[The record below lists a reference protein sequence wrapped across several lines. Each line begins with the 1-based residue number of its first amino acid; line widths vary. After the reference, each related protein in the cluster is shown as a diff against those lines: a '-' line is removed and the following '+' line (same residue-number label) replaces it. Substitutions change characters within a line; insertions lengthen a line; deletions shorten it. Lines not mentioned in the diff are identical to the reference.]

1 MRKFNQLFACFRKCF
16 ENILPFSE
24 IIFVLLQAYFRF
36 AESGCKRFVEQRMYQ
51 RMMNDILKQINAG
64 EVSGVQFKER
74 ILDKYDIACELVAFS
89 NSHGGKLVVGIKDK
103 TGETNALSYSEVQET
118 TNLLSDIASENV
130 VPSILIKIDTVE
142 VEDGN
147 LVVATVKEGLNKPYH
162 DNKGIVWV
170 KNGADKRKVFDNAEL
185 AEMMTDCG
193 SFAPDEAGV
202 RDATVNDLD
211 ATTIKQFLGNR
222 FDRVLEN
229 KGLTGDAFNEASLD
243 MICSA
248 IAKGHDCEKILRNLR
263 FIRPDGSLTV
273 AAMLLFG
280 KYTQRWM
287 PMMTAKCICFAGNSV
302 GSKVFRD
309 KVNDADM
316 EGNLLHQY
324 DTIMDFFT
332 RNLHN
337 VQVGEEFNSMGKL
350 EIPYTSLVEFTVNS
364 LVHRSLN
371 MKAPVRI
378 FIFDNRVEIHSPGA
392 LPNGLTIDD
401 IKAGT
406 SMPRNMFLFNNAIY
420 LLPYTG
426 VGSGITRAL
435 DEDINV
441 TFMNN
446 DKAQEFVI
454 TVWREE
460 SNQVEGESN
469 QVEQKSNEV
478 EGKSNQVEDHNTGLR
493 HSDTDHDTRL
503 RHSGTDLDTSE
514 NDLDTRLRHSGA
526 DLDTSENDLDT
537 RLRHSDTPKVSLS
550 NKQRD
555 IVNFCSV
562 PRTTKEILDR
572 IGVSMH
578 SKNRERYITSLVAA
592 GYLQMTNPENPTAS
606 NQKYKKVTIK

>member
-1 MRKFNQLFACFRKCF
+1 
-16 ENILPFSE
+16 
-24 IIFVLLQAYFRF
+24 
-36 AESGCKRFVEQRMYQ
+36 
-51 RMMNDILKQINAG
+51 MMDDILKQINAG

-147 LVVATVKEGLNKPYH
+147 LVIATVKEGLNKPYH

-222 FDRVLEN
+222 FERVLEK

-243 MICSA
+243 AICSA

-263 FIRPDGSLTV
+263 FIRPDGTLTV

-287 PMMTAKCICFAGNSV
+287 PMMTAKCICFAGNSI
-302 GSKVFRD
+302 GGKVFRD

-337 VQVGEEFNSMGKL
+337 VQVGDEFNSMGKL

-454 TVWREE
+454 TVWRKESNQVEVE

-469 QVEQKSNEV
+469 QVGNEVHDKSNQV
-478 EGKSNQVEDHNTGLR
+478 EGKSNQVGNEVHDKSNQVENHNTGLR
-493 HSDTDHDTRL
+493 HSDTDFDTRL
-503 RHSGTDLDTSE
+503 RHSNTK
-514 NDLDTRLRHSGA
+514 
-526 DLDTSENDLDT
+526 
-537 RLRHSDTPKVSLS
+537 KVSLS

-562 PRTTKEILDR
+562 PRTTAEIMERL
-572 IGVSMH
+572 GLSNQT
-578 SKNRERYITSLVAA
+578 KNRERYITSLVAA

>member
-1 MRKFNQLFACFRKCF
+1 
-16 ENILPFSE
+16 
-24 IIFVLLQAYFRF
+24 
-36 AESGCKRFVEQRMYQ
+36 
-51 RMMNDILKQINAG
+51 MMDDILKQIKAG

-222 FDRVLEN
+222 FERVLEK

-263 FIRPDGSLTV
+263 FIRPDGTLNV

-337 VQVGEEFNSMGKL
+337 VQVGDEFNSMGKL

-441 TFMNN
+441 TFTNN
-446 DKAQEFVI
+446 AKAQEFVI
-454 TVWREE
+454 TVWRGK
-460 SNQVEGESN
+460 SNQVEGKSNQVEQKSN

-478 EGKSNQVEDHNTGLR
+478 EGESNEVEGKSNQVQDSDTQLR
-493 HSDTDHDTRL
+493 HSDT
-503 RHSGTDLDTSE
+503 
-514 NDLDTRLRHSGA
+514 DLDTRLRHSNTNS
-526 DLDTSENDLDT
+526 DTQ
-537 RLRHSDTPKVSLS
+537 LRHSDTKKVSLS

-562 PRTTKEILDR
+562 PRTTAEIMERL
-572 IGVSMH
+572 GLSNQT
-578 SKNRERYITSLVAA
+578 KNRERYITSLVAA

>member
-1 MRKFNQLFACFRKCF
+1 
-16 ENILPFSE
+16 
-24 IIFVLLQAYFRF
+24 
-36 AESGCKRFVEQRMYQ
+36 
-51 RMMNDILKQINAG
+51 MMDDILKQINAG

-103 TGETNALSYSEVQET
+103 TGGTNALSYSEVQET

-130 VPSILIKIDTVE
+130 VPSILIKIDTVD

-222 FDRVLEN
+222 FERVLEK

-263 FIRPDGSLTV
+263 FIRPDGTLTV

-287 PMMTAKCICFAGNSV
+287 PMMTAKCICFAGNSI

-337 VQVGEEFNSMGKL
+337 VQVGDEFNSMGKL

-460 SNQVEGESN
+460 SNQVE
-469 QVEQKSNEV
+469 
-478 EGKSNQVEDHNTGLR
+478 DHNTGLR
-493 HSDTDHDTRL
+493 HSDTDLDTDHDTFAED
-503 RHSGTDLDTSE
+503 HDT
-514 NDLDTRLRHSGA
+514 G
-526 DLDTSENDLDT
+526 
-537 RLRHSDTPKVSLS
+537 LRHSDTDLDTDHDTFAEDHDTIHSYHDTKRVPLT
-550 NKQRD
+550 NKQKD

-562 PRTTKEILDR
+562 PRTSREILER
-572 IGVSMH
+572 AGVVYH
-578 SKNRERYITSLVAA
+578 TKNIAKYITSLVAA
-592 GYLQMTNPENPTAS
+592 GYLQMTNPDNPTAS